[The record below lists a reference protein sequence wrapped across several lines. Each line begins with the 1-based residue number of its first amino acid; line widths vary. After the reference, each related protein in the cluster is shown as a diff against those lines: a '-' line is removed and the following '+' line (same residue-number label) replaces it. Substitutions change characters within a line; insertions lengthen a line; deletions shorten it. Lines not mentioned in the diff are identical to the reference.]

1 MNANEKLLRMV
12 IEARI
17 AGDRDRLA
25 ELMDPDVLIH
35 FPGHSLLAGDHRG
48 PGALNAKA
56 IEITGN
62 PLVPQVHDVF
72 GSQVHAVGLYT
83 ITARRGSATLSWRH
97 MNLYLI
103 RDQRVVEVWQNPFEQ
118 DVVDEFFAAAGPR

>member
-12 IEARI
+12 IEARL
-17 AGDRDRLA
+17 AGDRERLA
-25 ELMDPDVLIH
+25 ELMDPEVLIH
-35 FPGHSLLAGDHRG
+35 FPGRSLLAGDHRG

-72 GSQVHAVGLYT
+72 GSEEHGHAVGLYT
-83 ITARRGSATLSWRH
+83 ITARRDAASLSWRH

-103 RDQRVVEVWQNPFEQ
+103 RSGRVVEVWQNPFDQ
-118 DVVDEFFAAAGPR
+118 AVVDAFFA